1 MLADFK
7 YLSYPNIEPGY
18 LWVKLE
24 PEMPHDFKAE
34 NVTVHVTFIGELPI
48 FNSIVPPEEGGDDT
62 PGQPGTD
69 QPIPD
74 VPVIPDPDPDPDDP
88 EEPPVIPPPSE
99 TQDDINPYLLPYDK
113 TSFDM
118 EGLSERAP
126 GTRLRSPFRR
136 YWKGT
141 ITRDPVTNTIVYGND
156 ENTISAFSDQSI
168 LYLSANNVAT
178 FTASYDKLDGT
189 DTIYLTNYYMREN

>member
-1 MLADFK
+1 
-7 YLSYPNIEPGY
+7 
-18 LWVKLE
+18 
-24 PEMPHDFKAE
+24 
-34 NVTVHVTFIGELPI
+34 
-48 FNSIVPPEEGGDDT
+48 
-62 PGQPGTD
+62 
-69 QPIPD
+69 
-74 VPVIPDPDPDPDDP
+74 
-88 EEPPVIPPPSE
+88 
-99 TQDDINPYLLPYDK
+99 
-113 TSFDM
+113 M

-168 LYLSANNVAT
+168 LYLSANNVET